1 MTVTRVVDTSCRLG
15 EGPVWHPDEK
25 RLYWV
30 DIESGRLHRYDPET
44 GAHDCP
50 VETSVIA
57 GVTIQRDGS
66 LLAFMDRGRVGR
78 VVDGDLRESARI
90 VDSPTRFN
98 DVIADPAG
106 RVFCGTMPSD
116 TAGGRLFRLD
126 TDGTVTT
133 VETGVGIPNG
143 MGFTRDRERFYFTET
158 EASTVY
164 RYAYDEETGA
174 VSARERFVESPE
186 TPGLP
191 DGMTVDSTGH
201 IWSAR
206 WEGGCVVEYDADGT
220 ELGRFDVPTEKV
232 TSVAF
237 GGPDLDSLYVTTAG
251 GDGDGS
257 AGEGDEST
265 GDAAGALFRLDVAA
279 TGRPEFRSDARLG

>member
-1 MTVTRVVDTSCRLG
+1 MTVTKVVDTSCRLG

-44 GAHDCP
+44 GAHDRP

-78 VVDGDLRESARI
+78 VVDGELTGVTEI

-126 TDGTVTT
+126 RDGAATT

-158 EASTVY
+158 EAHTIY

-191 DGMTVDSTGH
+191 DGMTVDSAGH

-220 ELGRFDVPTEKV
+220 ELDRFDVPTEKV

-237 GGPDLDSLYVTTAG
+237 GGTDLDSLYVTTAG

-279 TGRPEFRSDARLG
+279 TGRPEFRSDVRLG